1 MQLNNELMISVTS
14 PVWLQQSV
22 NGCSDDDFTTAIDDN
37 LNAIEHQSMAN
48 LFISGVDENS
58 KTKKNEKCALF
69 PVFKH
74 FSTLSIASQGN

>member
-37 LNAIEHQSMAN
+37 LNAIEHQSNSN
-48 LFISGVDENS
+48 LFISSVNVKS
-58 KTKKNEKCALF
+58 VN
-69 PVFKH
+69 
-74 FSTLSIASQGN
+74 